1 MDLYELNLRLAGV
14 LLVQNGGI
22 SLSEIEALPF
32 VKDRREAL
40 AIAKRL
46 LNGSVGP
53 YRVTVSENRGDLDI
67 RLRLNDDVSSRHDE
81 PVLA

>member
-1 MDLYELNLRLAGV
+1 MDLYELNLRLAGA
-14 LLVQNGGI
+14 LLIQNGGI

-32 VKDRREAL
+32 VNDRKEAL

-53 YRVTVSENRGDLDI
+53 YRVTVSESRGDLDI
-67 RLRLNDDVSSRHDE
+67 SLCLEDSAPSKHDE
-81 PVLA
+81 PVLI